1 MLPVRIFPHPQAA
14 PGWICRRGGRPD
26 TMKGIPMS
34 DTPHDAAAPVTASGK
49 ATNLNAKSVK
59 RRMAKISSGTEP
71 RAVNKKKGKLA
82 IAILTQI
89 AAGQI
94 KNPAAVAKAFVAA
107 ETDAPDAAAPETAD
121 SEA

>member
-1 MLPVRIFPHPQAA
+1 
-14 PGWICRRGGRPD
+14 
-26 TMKGIPMS
+26 MS

-89 AAGQI
+89 
-94 KNPAAVAKAFVAA
+94 KTPAAVAKAFVAA